1 VLSETAEPPPPVAG
15 APEGTAVDW
24 TAGAVAAVVAYS
36 PASLLLGLLVA
47 YSPASLLLGLLVAY
61 SVGFAELLVHGGGVT
76 HVDGA
81 AALDVAAA
89 DGFAL
94 EPPPMVMPGMSEEDE
109 PMPGIDT
116 PGAMFMPGIDDE
128 EELDDDEEELV
139 LLVGFVEL
147 IALVLLELELLL
159 ELGFAELLV
168 HGGGV
173 TQVDGAAALDDEV
186 AAELGLV
193 VAMAVAVAAAVGV
206 AVTGATV
213 VAGAPPS
220 GTPTGSLA
228 GGAPAGGT
236 PAPAVEEVESFPAL
250 SPINDRT
257 TARSTIAT
265 SAPITQAVLF
275 GLSLSGPDWSSDV
288 ESVGVSDMFLSRWRA
303 QLVRNARRRRV
314 HADHGRR
321 KDLVWFHM
329 HQ

>member
-15 APEGTAVDW
+15 APDGTAEGW
-24 TAGAVAAVVAYS
+24 TAGAVAAVV
-36 PASLLLGLLVA
+36 GLLVA
-47 YSPASLLLGLLVAY
+47 YSPASLLLGLFVAY
-61 SVGFAELLVHGGGVT
+61 SVGLLVGFAELLVHGGGVT

-89 DGFAL
+89 VGFA
-94 EPPPMVMPGMSEEDE
+94 EPMLMPGMSEEDE

-116 PGAMFMPGIDDE
+116 PGAMFMPGIDDD

-275 GLSLSGPDWSSDV
+275 GLSLSEPDWSSDV
-288 ESVGVSDMFLSRWRA
+288 ESVGVSDILVSRWRA
-303 QLVRNARRRRV
+303 QLRRNARRRRV

-329 HQ
+329 PQW